1 MPEFT
6 SRRGSPLPFRHAP
19 STDPREHG
27 TVIEVSS
34 CRHPICELIG
44 DAACSIASGRSRG
57 CTPGLAARTID
68 PAVFDEV
75 RALLAAIATGDRD
88 AAIRL
93 AAIVRREAR
102 DDRNLLAQARTDEP
116 ELAAPLAELLVRR

>member
-1 MPEFT
+1 MT
-6 SRRGSPLPFRHAP
+6 MM
-19 STDPREHG
+19 
-27 TVIEVSS
+27 SS

-44 DAACSIASGRSRG
+44 EDACSIASGRTRG

-68 PAVFDEV
+68 PPVFDEV
-75 RALLAAIATGDRD
+75 RALVAAIATGDRD

-102 DDRNLLAQARTDEP
+102 EDRNVLAQARDDDS
-116 ELAAPLAELLVRR
+116 ELGRQLAELLVRR